1 MKISCVMPSFLGNY
15 PNAATNRD
23 KKFVRAVNS
32 FIKQTYKGE
41 KELIIVSDGCQETKE
56 IYEANWKNNKEI
68 ILFTSVKMPTFSGG
82 VRDIGL
88 KIATGD
94 IICYLDNDDVFG
106 AEHLQTISEQFT
118 DDVDWVYYNDY
129 LVLDKEFKK
138 FQLRWVDQR
147 YGSIGTSSICHRNP
161 KKCDKLHDLQW
172 FNGYGHDFLFM
183 LKIISNNTKSK
194 KLKKAP
200 QYIVCHT
207 SNTDF

>member
-1 MKISCVMPSFLGNY
+1 
-15 PNAATNRD
+15 
-23 KKFVRAVNS
+23 
-32 FIKQTYKGE
+32 
-41 KELIIVSDGCQETKE
+41 
-56 IYEANWKNNKEI
+56 
-68 ILFTSVKMPTFSGG
+68 MPTFSGG

-118 DDVDWVYYNDY
+118 NDVDWVYYNDY